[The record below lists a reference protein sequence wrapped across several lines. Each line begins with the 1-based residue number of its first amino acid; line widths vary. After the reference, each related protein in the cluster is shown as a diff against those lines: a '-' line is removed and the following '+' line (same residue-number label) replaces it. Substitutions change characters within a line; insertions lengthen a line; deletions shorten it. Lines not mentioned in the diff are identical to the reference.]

1 MTKHEPNLTVDQ
13 PADPDLERRVEAA
26 ILEHMAQHDGAMPT
40 INALNVTIKTSNSR
54 LCPAV
59 RAVKTRLMAVQTKL
73 ASMPDIPEALT
84 LAHEQVLKEMW
95 AKAREYQNE
104 EIVDLKRSQTARDA
118 MYREE
123 VGEMQDVIV
132 LVEAA
137 EKNAL
142 VRAEQAE
149 ITLEATR
156 KALEDTRAALMAA
169 EARLAEQDKILAL
182 FAVKVAQEPSGDEPK
197 TPTRKTKKSGP
208 TTAKPDEPETFDLP
222 GVNLPADAD
231 AGDPS

>member
-1 MTKHEPNLTVDQ
+1 MTKHEPNLT
-13 PADPDLERRVEAA
+13 ADPAADSDLERRIEAA

-40 INALNVTIKTSNSR
+40 INALNLTIKTSNSR

-73 ASMPDIPEALT
+73 ASMQDIPDALT

-118 MYREE
+118 MHRDE
-123 VGEMQDVIV
+123 VSQMQDVIV
-132 LVEAA
+132 MVEAA
-137 EKNAL
+137 EKAAIS
-142 VRAEQAE
+142 RADA
-149 ITLEATR
+149 TEANLAATQ
-156 KALEDTRAALMAA
+156 KAFEDTRAALVAA

-182 FAVKVAQEPSGDEPK
+182 FAAKVTPEPPADEPK
-197 TPTRKTKKSGP
+197 TSARKTKKSGP
-208 TTAKPDEPETFDLP
+208 SAAKLDEPETMDLP
-222 GVNLPADAD
+222 GVNPPADVD
-231 AGDPS
+231 AADPS

>member
-1 MTKHEPNLTVDQ
+1 MTKHEPNVTVDQ

-84 LAHEQVLKEMW
+84 LANEQALKEIW

-123 VGEMQDVIV
+123 VSQMQEVIGV
-132 LVEAA
+132 VEAA
-137 EKNAL
+137 EKNAIA
-142 VRAEQAE
+142 RAEQAE
-149 ITLEATR
+149 TTLEATW
-156 KALEDTRAALMAA
+156 KALEDKRAALVAA
-169 EARLAEQDKILAL
+169 EARLAEQDKILAV
-182 FAVKVAQEPSGDEPK
+182 FAARVAQEPSGDEPK
-197 TPTRKTKKSGP
+197 APVRKTKKSGP
-208 TTAKPDEPETFDLP
+208 PAAKPDEPETFDLP
-222 GVNLPADAD
+222 GVNLPADAGAD
-231 AGDPS
+231 DPS